1 MGNFNKLEIWKDSR
15 GLAIRIYK
23 ITGKSG
29 FVKDYS
35 LRDQIRRTA
44 ISVPSNIAEGEESG
58 SMKGSIRYFNIANA
72 SLAELKT
79 PKIEIAMEIGY
90 LSGTDYNQL
99 QDSMIILSK
108 RIKTLIK
115 YRQSQ
120 L

>member
-1 MGNFNKLEIWKDSR
+1 MGNFNKLEVWKNSR
-15 GLAIRIYK
+15 DFAIRIYK
-23 ITGKSG
+23 TTGKNNFSR
-29 FVKDYS
+29 DYS
-35 LRDQIRRTA
+35 LRDQIRRAA

-58 SMKGSIRYFNIANA
+58 SLKGSIRYFNIANA

-79 PKIEIAMEIGY
+79 QIEIAKEIGY
-90 LSGTDYNQL
+90 LGETDHNIL

-115 YRQSQ
+115 YRQNQ

>member
-1 MGNFNKLEIWKDSR
+1 MGNFNKLEVWKDSR
-15 GLAIRIYK
+15 DLAIRIYK
-23 ITGKSG
+23 TTGTNNFSR
-29 FVKDYS
+29 DYS
-35 LRDQIRRTA
+35 LRDQIRRAA

-58 SMKGSIRYFNIANA
+58 SVKGSIRYFNIANA

-79 PKIEIAMEIGY
+79 QMEIAKEIGY
-90 LSGTDYNQL
+90 LGGTDHNIL

-115 YRQSQ
+115 YRRNQ